1 MLSQDA
7 EVSLLRKKLAG
18 PGSGNRVRE
27 RLSLIYTEASGGDKQ
42 GIVILQ
48 QWIPTVS
55 HWELLGQTAGKG

>member
-7 EVSLLRKKLAG
+7 KVSLLLKKLAG

-27 RLSLIYTEASGGDKQ
+27 HLSLIYTEASGGDKQ
-42 GIVILQ
+42 GIVILG

-55 HWELLGQTAGKG
+55 HRELLGQMAGKG